1 MATHPYWSDEYWLL
15 LLQLYMKKP
24 EGMKKP
30 FDRRAVDLSLELH
43 IPPLALHKL
52 MFRLRQRD
60 VPFIN
65 MLWNT
70 YEGHPRKLE
79 NDARKLRAMQGFGRA
94 KDFYEGVE
102 LNETFEKDF
111 KPLPQRP
118 RLKPVMLIMILD
130 LYFRLTVNTMVP
142 DTPEV
147 QQLARLLR
155 LTPEEV
161 AEVLDV
167 FCYCDPYLSRD
178 ELFLS
183 PLLVPCQRIW
193 NRYGNDNP
201 EQLAV
206 LAAQLTEY
214 FK

>member
-1 MATHPYWSDEYWLL
+1 
-15 LLQLYMKKP
+15 
-24 EGMKKP
+24 
-30 FDRRAVDLSLELH
+30 
-43 IPPLALHKL
+43 
-52 MFRLRQRD
+52 
-60 VPFIN
+60 
-65 MLWNT
+65 
-70 YEGHPRKLE
+70 
-79 NDARKLRAMQGFGRA
+79 
-94 KDFYEGVE
+94 
-102 LNETFEKDF
+102 
-111 KPLPQRP
+111 
-118 RLKPVMLIMILD
+118 MLIMILD

-201 EQLAV
+201 EQLAA

>member
-43 IPPLALHKL
+43 IPPLALH
-52 MFRLRQRD
+52 
-60 VPFIN
+60 
-65 MLWNT
+65 
-70 YEGHPRKLE
+70 KLE

-201 EQLAV
+201 EQLAA